1 MGEQAYLRP
10 TALQKIRAFFHDVGE
25 PVPPWTGFDEIMD
38 HLYMVF
44 YSRREDDAFWKSAEK
59 LIESLGKGRT
69 GGRGEGLPD
78 PQAEI
83 LAGERIDA
91 IVAGL
96 QASVKTSRRR
106 PGRGV
111 MKKFVQGLS
120 APLMGC
126 VLMMGAAFASGCETE
141 ESDVTKQL
149 DRYVDD
155 SNLPAG
161 DKDALKSCFAGW
173 TESRKQDLVDLF
185 KDQAPEEIAA
195 VLEDLLARG
204 GGCTS
209 APGDADV
216 AADAPS
222 DAAQDVQ
229 QEEAPPD
236 TFYEPVPIYKGVDF

>member
-1 MGEQAYLRP
+1 
-10 TALQKIRAFFHDVGE
+10 
-25 PVPPWTGFDEIMD
+25 
-38 HLYMVF
+38 
-44 YSRREDDAFWKSAEK
+44 
-59 LIESLGKGRT
+59 
-69 GGRGEGLPD
+69 
-78 PQAEI
+78 
-83 LAGERIDA
+83 
-91 IVAGL
+91 
-96 QASVKTSRRR
+96 
-106 PGRGV
+106 

-161 DKDALKSCFAGW
+161 DKDVLKSCFAGW

-195 VLEDLLARG
+195 VLEDLLVRG
-204 GGCTS
+204 GGCAS

-216 AADAPS
+216 AADVPS
-222 DAAQDVQ
+222 DAAQDAQ